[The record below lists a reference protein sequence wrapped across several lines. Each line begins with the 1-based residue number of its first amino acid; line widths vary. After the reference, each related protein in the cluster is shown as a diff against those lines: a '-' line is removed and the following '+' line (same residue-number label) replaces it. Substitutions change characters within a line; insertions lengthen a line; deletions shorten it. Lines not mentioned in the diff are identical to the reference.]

1 MNNQAVANQDKSA
14 PAASREKSVSTL
26 NSTDALAMLEHGG
39 ELTMGITTPVGTTF
53 RCKST
58 FIGAHSK
65 NFVLAE
71 LPKISDND
79 LDFFFQPGFWT
90 TIRAIS
96 HRGEGAIVHFRSQL
110 EHVLTEPIPMV
121 ALAIPNAMQVTQL
134 RKEPRYDVNLPAS
147 VKATTHKLDCQIRDL
162 SKSGCRFVTAP
173 LSRAFQIGD
182 EIALEIRPSIKKS
195 NQFEPLFGKIC
206 NLQSSLHYAR
216 YGVQFDENGTEN
228 AKQLLAN
235 LKFDGTKLTLR

>member
-1 MNNQAVANQDKSA
+1 MNTQAVAKTDKSS
-14 PAASREKSVSTL
+14 PVSSRDKSVSTL

-58 FIGAHSK
+58 FIGTHSK

-71 LPKISDND
+71 LPKISDDD
-79 LDFFFQPGFWT
+79 LDFFFQSGFWT
-90 TIRAIS
+90 AVRAIS

-110 EHVLTEPIPMV
+110 EHVMTEPIPMV
-121 ALAIPNAMQVTQL
+121 ALTLPNAMQVTQL
-134 RKEPRYDVNLPAS
+134 RKEPRYDVNLAARVVAS
-147 VKATTHKLDCQIRDL
+147 THKLDCQIRDL

-173 LSRAFQIGD
+173 LSRPFQVGD
-182 EIALEIRPSIKKS
+182 DIALEVHSGMGKS
-195 NQFEPLFGKIC
+195 SKFEPLFGKIC

-216 YGVQFDENGTEN
+216 YGVQFDENGTIN
-228 AKQLLAN
+228 AKHLLAN
-235 LKFDGTKLTLR
+235 LKFDGSKLTLR